1 MPQVT
6 NEAALRSFSK
16 TFARAV
22 EIEQGRFFVRHPFT
36 STSVTVDADGKMVD
50 LTKEADYK
58 KWLEGLDALID
69 RVPVETLF
77 SVYISDAWRLTWLKY
92 AKSHLSKKDFAEFL
106 ATAWVSAE
114 NPNMDANV
122 KIPTLIQWF
131 RSADKKALM
140 DEEDYKIWESLPDL
154 VTLYRGVSVGRER
167 YGLSWT
173 DNRKKA
179 EWFKGRFEKSDQKGT
194 LLTVTVPKDLCLC
207 YFNSRGEEEVVLD
220 VRAAKPHIVEIA

>member
-1 MPQVT
+1 MSQGT

-22 EIEQGRFFVRHPFT
+22 EIESGTFFVRHPFT
-36 STSVTVDADGKMVD
+36 STSVTVDAEGKMVD
-50 LTKEADYK
+50 LTKESDYN
-58 KWLEGLDALID
+58 KWLEGLDSLID
-69 RVPVETLF
+69 RVPIATLF
-77 SVYISDAWRLTWLKY
+77 SVYINDAWRLTWLKY
-92 AKSHLSKKDFAEFL
+92 AKSHLSQKDFSEFL
-106 ATAWVSAE
+106 GMAWVSAE

-122 KIPTLIQWF
+122 KIPALISWF

-140 DEEDYKIWESLPDL
+140 DEEDYRVWESLPEI

-173 DNRKKA
+173 RNRELA
-179 EWFKGRFEKSDQKGT
+179 EWFRGRFAKVGQKGT
-194 LLTVTVPKDLCLC
+194 LLSVTVPKEMCLC
-207 YFNSRGEEEVVLD
+207 YFNSRGEEEVVLN